1 MTANIL
7 LYAGAIITMG
17 WGIAHIIAARAVV
30 KGFGDISED
39 NKKFILME
47 WVAEGLT
54 LCFVGVMV
62 LLAGI
67 LGGTTN
73 SVSRIVFRT
82 SAGMLIV
89 MAIWTA
95 LTGARTSNIPTKICP
110 FVLTVVSILFILGS
124 LI

>member
-1 MTANIL
+1 MAATIL
-7 LYAGAIITMG
+7 LYIGSIITIG

-54 LCFVGVMV
+54 LCFIGGLV
-62 LLAGI
+62 LLTGI

-73 SVSRIVFRT
+73 SVARIVFRT
-82 SAGMLIV
+82 SAGMLIL

-95 LTGARTSNIPTKICP
+95 LTGAKTSNIPTKICP
-110 FVLTVVSILFILGS
+110 FVLTFVAILWIVGSFI
-124 LI
+124 

>member
-1 MTANIL
+1 MVENIL
-7 LYAGAIITMG
+7 LFAGSIILLV

-54 LCFVGVMV
+54 LCFIGVLV
-62 LLAGI
+62 FLTNI

-73 SVSRIVFRT
+73 EVSRVVYRI
-82 SAGMLIV
+82 SAGMLII
-89 MAIWTA
+89 MAIWTG

-110 FVLTVVSILFILGS
+110 FILTAVAVMYVASS
-124 LI
+124 LL

>member
-1 MTANIL
+1 MVDNLL
-7 LYAGAIITMG
+7 LYAGSIILLG
-17 WGIAHIIAARAVV
+17 WGIAHIVAARAVV
-30 KGFGDISED
+30 TGFGNISED

-54 LCFVGVMV
+54 LCFIGVLV
-62 LLAGI
+62 LLINI
-67 LGGTTN
+67 LGGTIN
-73 SVSRIVFRT
+73 ELSRVVFRI

-89 MAIWTA
+89 VAIWTA

-110 FVLTVVSILFILGS
+110 FILTAVAVMYVVSS